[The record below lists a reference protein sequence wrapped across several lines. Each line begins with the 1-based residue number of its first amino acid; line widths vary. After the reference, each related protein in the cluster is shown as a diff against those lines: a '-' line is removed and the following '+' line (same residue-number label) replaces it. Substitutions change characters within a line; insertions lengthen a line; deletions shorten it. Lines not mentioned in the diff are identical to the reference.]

1 MVRVPPAKLMLW
13 SLLALPAGVILARYF
28 GGEMPADL
36 IPSTGEWSA
45 RLIIAAL
52 MMTPLAQLFPG
63 QPAIRWFVRHRRAFG
78 VAAFAYALLH
88 LVFYVLDME
97 TVASMLAEL
106 PAPAIWT
113 AWLALLCLV
122 PPAVASSDAAMRA
135 LGRSWK
141 KIQRLAY
148 PAAVLTLIHWLL
160 VHDGKTEALL
170 HFAPLALLQLVRAAR
185 SFTPKSL
192 ERNIA

>member
-1 MVRVPPAKLMLW
+1 
-13 SLLALPAGVILARYF
+13 
-28 GGEMPADL
+28 
-36 IPSTGEWSA
+36 
-45 RLIIAAL
+45 
-52 MMTPLAQLFPG
+52 
-63 QPAIRWFVRHRRAFG
+63 
-78 VAAFAYALLH
+78 
-88 LVFYVLDME
+88 
-97 TVASMLAEL
+97 
-106 PAPAIWT
+106 
-113 AWLALLCLV
+113 LV